1 MKTLI
6 LLATMLIFAG
16 CVYESPLSEEHT
28 IAIDPGVLGL
38 WEEIPDEATDSSEM
52 ERMLVMRFSDTEYL
66 VRYQSSTGADYY
78 RAYPIKIGKVSCIQL
93 QSLGSGKGPLPAGEN
108 QQYLVASYQLDA
120 RGLEVKLLN
129 SDLVTDKISD
139 PLLLRKAFL
148 DHQDEENLF
157 SGPGRF
163 RRISDQK

>member
-66 VRYQSSTGADYY
+66 VRY